1 MPLTFKSRQIDKV
14 VSIDDVGQLSNP
26 EILLLKDELMT
37 AINNMEDSIKKFK
50 QEQQELYDQ
59 EWHQKVRRKQQ
70 VCKAF
75 LSQLISLDYDES
87 LFRAIYDKHFSRM
100 ILEYIDQQQ
109 YRSINDKARSLAIQE
124 LENIKPWKDKKLNQE
139 KNYKN

>member
-50 QEQQELYDQ
+50 QEQQESYDQ

-75 LSQLISLDYDES
+75 LSQLINLDYDES
-87 LFRAIYDKHFSRM
+87 LFRSIYDKHFSKM
-100 ILEYIDQQQ
+100 ILEYIDQQEF
-109 YRSINDKARSLAIQE
+109 RTINDKARSLAIAE
-124 LENIKPWKDKKLNQE
+124 LEKIKP
-139 KNYKN
+139 

>member
-1 MPLTFKSRQIDKV
+1 MALTFNSKQIDKV
-14 VSIDDVGQLSNP
+14 VSIDDVGKLSNP

-37 AINNMEDSIKKFK
+37 AINNMEDSIKRFK
-50 QEQQELYDQ
+50 QEQQESYDQ

-87 LFRAIYDKHFSRM
+87 LFRAIYDKHFSKM
-100 ILEYIDQQQ
+100 ILEYIDQQEF
-109 YRSINDKARSLAIQE
+109 RTINDKARSLAIAE
-124 LENIKPWKDKKLNQE
+124 LEKIKP
-139 KNYKN
+139 